1 MTFFTSDQHLG
12 HRNIIRLCSRPFAS
26 IEEMDETLISR
37 WNAKVKDSDRV
48 FVIGDLFFR
57 AEDPEGMLKRLKGR
71 KTLILGNHDSSWTNK
86 VDLSRYFEGVH
97 TMLETSDGEHSITLC
112 HYPMMT
118 FNHCMRSFMI
128 HGHIHSNTNADYWSY
143 LQSHERILNASV
155 EVNNYEPV
163 TFAELVE
170 NNRIFKASSRIVVTH
185 EAASPRPTTRWD
197 ELITVK

>member
-71 KTLILGNHDSSWTNK
+71 KTLILGNHDSSWTGK
-86 VDLSRYFEGVH
+86 VDLSRYFDGVH

-118 FNHCMRSFMI
+118 S
-128 HGHIHSNTNADYWSY
+128 
-143 LQSHERILNASV
+143 
-155 EVNNYEPV
+155 
-163 TFAELVE
+163 
-170 NNRIFKASSRIVVTH
+170 
-185 EAASPRPTTRWD
+185 TTA
-197 ELITVK
+197 